1 MGKIK
6 DYGPYGIYM
15 QTYIEFWLQEV
26 LGAKALK
33 SKEPVVNNLF
43 ALH

>member
-1 MGKIK
+1 MVVIIFRGFWVVGKIK
-6 DYGPYGIYM
+6 DYGPQGIYM

-33 SKEPVVNNLF
+33 V
-43 ALH
+43 